1 MLSKQI
7 VLITLSVA
15 LVAVAA
21 WSAVQQ
27 DRNLPELSKL
37 KLEYAVTPAEQEL
50 GLSYRESLDEDAG
63 ILFVYQEDVVPQFWM
78 KEMHFP
84 LDIVWL
90 DENFKIIGIEK
101 NIAPETYPRTF
112 SPVKPIRYVLEL
124 NAGKSAKLGWEIG
137 DKAL

>member
-1 MLSKQI
+1 MPSKQI
-7 VLITLSVA
+7 VLIALSVA
-15 LVAVAA
+15 LVAVAT
-21 WSAVQQ
+21 WFAVKQ

-63 ILFVYQEDVVPQFWM
+63 MLFVYQEDVVPQFWM
-78 KEMHFP
+78 KEMRFP
-84 LDIVWL
+84 IDIVWL

-112 SPVKPIRYVLEL
+112 SPAEPIRYVLEL

>member
-1 MLSKQI
+1 MPSKQI
-7 VLITLSVA
+7 VLIALSVA

-21 WSAVQQ
+21 WSAVKQ

-63 ILFVYQEDVVPQFWM
+63 MLFVYQEDVVPQFWM
-78 KEMHFP
+78 KEMRFP
-84 LDIVWL
+84 IDIVWL

-112 SPVKPIRYVLEL
+112 SPAEPIRYVLEL